1 VYLYTG
7 EFRRGKKHG
16 KGIEKFK
23 LTSYDGE
30 FEEDRKRGKGTLTL
44 FISRAYDEE
53 RLQEE
58 AKLSMLDKERDSS
71 EKVKRVQDFIKLR
84 RAF

>member
-1 VYLYTG
+1 MFKDGLLEGKGQIRSKDGEDIYEYTG

-23 LTSYDGE
+23 LTSYDGD
-30 FEEDRKRGKGTLTL
+30 FEEDRKKGKGTLTML
-44 FISRAYDEE
+44 ISRAYDEE

-58 AKLSMLDKERDSS
+58 TKLSMLDK
-71 EKVKRVQDFIKLR
+71 
-84 RAF
+84 